1 MPKDKNQLY
10 ESIKDLKTKKQFEEE
25 IKKRQKEYDDLLD
38 ENTAALLIIDE
49 LGRNKQ
55 NISKIKDLKPSLEC
69 TVYGRVTKIN
79 KSKSFTRKNGSVG
92 NVVNIELT
100 DDTETCTLVLW
111 NKNVDLVKNKEIKIG
126 TNVKIINGYTKDG
139 FNGLELNVG
148 QWGLLEI
155 EPEDMPKITEK
166 KQPVEPENTTIS
178 GKLVE
183 IEPTRAFFKDD
194 GEFGFVTN
202 IKIQDKE
209 SVKQLVLWDK
219 KVKEVQ
225 KFKQGDKIEINNINT
240 RQKNGEKEMHVNGRS
255 NIKKL

>member
-38 ENTAALLIIDE
+38 ENTTALLIVDE

-55 NISKIKDLKPSLEC
+55 NISKIKDLKPGLEC

-100 DDTETCTLVLW
+100 DDTEKCTLVLW

-126 TNVKIINGYTKDG
+126 TNLKIINGYTKDG

-155 EPEDMPKITEK
+155 EPDDMPKITEE
-166 KQPVEPENTTIS
+166 KQPVESENTIS
-178 GKLVE
+178 GTLIE
-183 IEPTRAFFKDD
+183 IQPTRAFFKDD

-202 IKIQDKE
+202 IKIRGKE
-209 SVKQLVLWDK
+209 GVKQLVLWGE

-225 KFKQGDKIEINNINT
+225 RFKQGDTIEINNIST
-240 RQKNGEKEMHVNGRS
+240 RQKNGEQEAHVNGRS